1 MRSELRQPICTKFF
15 NLVDESFRDD
25 YIAGIRDT
33 IEACKIQ
40 NVTSTISQTGNK
52 LEGVPRKEQRSVM
65 VETLKRCAPLLEEAG
80 IVLEVEPLNGL
91 VDH

>member
-1 MRSELRQPICTKFF
+1 M
-15 NLVDESFRDD
+15 
-25 YIAGIRDT
+25 AGIRDT

-40 NVTSTISQTGNK
+40 NVTSIISQTGNK
-52 LEGVPRKEQRSVM
+52 LEGVPREEQRSVM